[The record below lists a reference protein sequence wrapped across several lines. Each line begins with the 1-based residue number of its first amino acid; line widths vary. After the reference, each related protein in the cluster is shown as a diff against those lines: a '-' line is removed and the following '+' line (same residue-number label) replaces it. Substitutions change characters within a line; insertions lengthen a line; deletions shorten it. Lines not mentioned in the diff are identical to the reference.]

1 MKNFLYNII
10 LQNKAKGKKQL
21 AVLIDPDKQQD
32 LDKIPALVEKIADHG
47 GDFIFV
53 GGSLMI
59 SAGFEEKLIAI
70 KSYSKIPI
78 IIFPGHPLQV
88 NKNAN
93 ALLLLSLISGR
104 NPELL
109 IGQHVVAAPLIKA
122 SGLEVLP
129 TGYILVE
136 SGKSTTASYISGS
149 MPIPADKPEITAC
162 TALAGEQL
170 GLKLIYMDGGS
181 GAENP
186 ISSIMISKTKE
197 IISIPIIVGGGIKTP
212 EQAHKACEAGAD
224 IIVIGTAFEN
234 NMAGLKPI
242 TDKVKEFRD

>member
-1 MKNFLYNII
+1 MKNYLYNII
-10 LQNKAKGKKQL
+10 LQNKAKGKKQF
-21 AVLIDPDKQQD
+21 AVLIDPDKQD
-32 LDKIPALVEKIADHG
+32 LVKIPAIIEKITAHGADY
-47 GDFIFV
+47 IFA

-59 SAGFEEKLIAI
+59 GAGFEEKLFAI
-70 KSYSKIPI
+70 KSYSKIPV

-88 NKNAN
+88 NKNAD

-109 IGQHVVAAPLIKA
+109 IGQHVVAAPFIKA

-129 TGYILVE
+129 TGYIIVE
-136 SGKSTTASYISGS
+136 SGRSTTASYISGS

-170 GLKLIYMDGGS
+170 GLKLIYLDGGS

-186 ISSIMISKTKE
+186 ISSEMISKTKE
-197 IISIPIIVGGGIKTP
+197 TISIPLIVGGGIKTP
-212 EQAHKACEAGAD
+212 EQARKACEAGAD

-242 TDKVKEFRD
+242 ADKVKELNG